1 MPDIQVHA
9 LVDDLYIVEE
19 PTGPLIDRIW
29 MGPDYESELDIV
41 GLGNPRERRQSKV
54 ASDPSTVGWGCKYG
68 NW

>member
-29 MGPDYESELDIV
+29 MSPDYESELDIV
-41 GLGNPRERRQSKV
+41 GLGNPGERR
-54 ASDPSTVGWGCKYG
+54 
-68 NW
+68 